1 MYIYTHTN
9 IHYANIIDKKFTQSK
24 ITIKK
29 IKNTIKNSCE
39 KQKRC

>member
-9 IHYANIIDKKFTQSK
+9 IHYANIIDKKFT
-24 ITIKK
+24 
-29 IKNTIKNSCE
+29 NTIKNSCE